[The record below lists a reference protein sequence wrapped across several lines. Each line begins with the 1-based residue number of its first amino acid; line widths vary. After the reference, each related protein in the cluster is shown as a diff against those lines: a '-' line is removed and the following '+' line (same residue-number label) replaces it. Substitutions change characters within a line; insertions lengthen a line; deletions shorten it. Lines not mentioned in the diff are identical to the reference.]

1 MAFYCSHIAMHT
13 IEENENVMIYG
24 PVIMNA
30 EVLCYKSDLADVRTV
45 GISQG
50 RQNEKEQ
57 ARETYP
63 QIEEFQEITQKGIL
77 YSLENGQVDRVV
89 QDISKAAN
97 VPDYLC
103 APISETD
110 YISYVLVVDKK
121 FVETE
126 EFGEF
131 IENYNRA
138 AESLNDP
145 EILAGK
151 LGVEED
157 WLKDKKIR
165 FLTLGQP

>member
-30 EVLCYKSDLADVRTV
+30 EVLCYKGDLADVRTV

-57 ARETYP
+57 AGKTYP

-77 YSLENGQVDRVV
+77 YSLENGQVDGVV
-89 QDISKAAN
+89 QDVSKAAN

-103 APISETD
+103 EPISETD

-121 FVETE
+121 YVTTE

-138 AESLNDP
+138 AGRMNDP
-145 EILAGK
+145 EVLAGK

-165 FLTLGQP
+165 FLTLGLP